1 MNNARI
7 EKKFVLGKSK
17 EDYLESILIRSGFN
31 RIFKPRYINSIY
43 LDTVNFDFAKDNIN
57 GVSQRKKIRFRW
69 YNNDLNNISLEE
81 KNKNNFSINKIIR
94 KVDVPSNS
102 KNLINN
108 LKSYFYDLKK
118 NCLSKNYLFI
128 LKTNYF
134 RSYWL
139 SSDKKIRAT
148 IDINLNASP
157 INNPVSKLTLND
169 TILEFKFL
177 SKEEENFRNLFH
189 IKKINLRSKK
199 YSKYLQS
206 FHLLEESGLISFSHK
221 RY

>member
-43 LDTVNFDFAKDNIN
+43 LDTVNFDFVKDNIN

-81 KNKNNFSINKIIR
+81 KNKNNFSVNKIIS
-94 KVDVPSNS
+94 KVDIPSNS
-102 KNLINN
+102 KNLISN

-139 SSDKKIRAT
+139 SPDKKIRAT

-157 INNPVSKLTLND
+157 INNPVNKLTLND

-221 RY
+221 IY

>member
-69 YNNDLNNISLEE
+69 YNNDLNNISFEE
-81 KNKNNFSINKIIR
+81 KNKNNFSVNKIIS
-94 KVDVPSNS
+94 KVEVPSNS

-157 INNPVSKLTLND
+157 INNPVNKLTLND

-221 RY
+221 KY

>member
-1 MNNARI
+1 MNNTRI

-81 KNKNNFSINKIIR
+81 KNKNNFSVNKIIS
-94 KVDVPSNS
+94 KVEVPSNY
-102 KNLINN
+102 KNLISN
-108 LKSYFYDLKK
+108 LKNYFYDLKK

-139 SSDKKIRAT
+139 SPDKKIRAT

-221 RY
+221 GY

>member
-69 YNNDLNNISLEE
+69 YNNDLNNISFEE
-81 KNKNNFSINKIIR
+81 KNKNNFSVNKIIS
-94 KVDVPSNS
+94 KVEVPLIS
-102 KNLINN
+102 KNLISN

-118 NCLSKNYLFI
+118 NCLSNNYLFI

-221 RY
+221 RD

>member
-69 YNNDLNNISLEE
+69 YNNDLNNISFEE
-81 KNKNNFSINKIIR
+81 KNKNNFSVNKIIS
-94 KVDVPSNS
+94 KVEVPSNS
-102 KNLINN
+102 KNLISN

-118 NCLSKNYLFI
+118 NCLIENYLFI

-139 SSDKKIRAT
+139 SPDKKIRAT

-157 INNPVSKLTLND
+157 INNPVNKLTLND

-221 RY
+221 KY

>member
-1 MNNARI
+1 MNNTRI

-43 LDTVNFDFAKDNIN
+43 LDTVNFDFVKDNIN

-81 KNKNNFSINKIIR
+81 KNKNNFSVNKIIN
-94 KVDVPSNS
+94 KVDVPSNY
-102 KNLINN
+102 KNLISN

-139 SSDKKIRAT
+139 SPDKKIRAT

-157 INNPVSKLTLND
+157 INNPVNKLTLND

-206 FHLLEESGLISFSHK
+206 FHLLEESGLISF
-221 RY
+221 

>member
-69 YNNDLNNISLEE
+69 YNNDLNNISFEE
-81 KNKNNFSINKIIR
+81 KNKNNFSFNKIIS
-94 KVDVPSNS
+94 KVEVPSNS
-102 KNLINN
+102 KNLISN

-118 NCLSKNYLFI
+118 NCLIENYLFI

-139 SSDKKIRAT
+139 SPDKKIRAT

-157 INNPVSKLTLND
+157 INNPVNKLTLND

-221 RY
+221 KY

>member
-1 MNNARI
+1 MNNNRI

-43 LDTVNFDFAKDNIN
+43 LDTVNYDFAKDNIN

-69 YNNDLNNISLEE
+69 YDKDLNNIFLEE
-81 KNKNNFSINKIIR
+81 KNKNNFSVNKIIQ
-94 KVDVPSNS
+94 KVDVSS
-102 KNLINN
+102 SSIKLISDLKYYFYN
-108 LKSYFYDLKK
+108 LKKDFL
-118 NCLSKNYLFI
+118 NKNYLFV

-139 SSDKKIRAT
+139 SFDKKIRAT
-148 IDINLNASP
+148 IDINLNASS
-157 INNPVSKLTLND
+157 INNPSSKLILND

-177 SKEEENFRNLFH
+177 PKEEENFRNLFH
-189 IKKINLRSKK
+189 TKNINLRSKK

-221 RY
+221 RN

>member
-81 KNKNNFSINKIIR
+81 KNKNNFSVNKITR

-139 SSDKKIRAT
+139 SPDKKIRAT

-206 FHLLEESGLISFSHK
+206 FHLLEESGLI
-221 RY
+221 

>member
-1 MNNARI
+1 MNNTRI

-81 KNKNNFSINKIIR
+81 KNKNNFSVNKIIS
-94 KVDVPSNS
+94 KVEVPSNY
-102 KNLINN
+102 KNLISN
-108 LKSYFYDLKK
+108 LKNYFYDLKK

-139 SSDKKIRAT
+139 SPDKKIRAT

-206 FHLLEESGLISFSHK
+206 FHLLEESGLISFPHK
-221 RY
+221 SN

>member
-69 YNNDLNNISLEE
+69 YNNDLNNISFEE
-81 KNKNNFSINKIIR
+81 KNKNNFSVNKIIS
-94 KVDVPSNS
+94 KVEVPSNS
-102 KNLINN
+102 KNLISN

-157 INNPVSKLTLND
+157 INNPVNKLTLND

-189 IKKINLRSKK
+189 IKNINLRSKK

>member
-81 KNKNNFSINKIIR
+81 KNKNNFSVNKIIS
-94 KVDVPSNS
+94 KVEVPSNS

-157 INNPVSKLTLND
+157 INNPVNKLTLND

-221 RY
+221 KY

>member
-1 MNNARI
+1 MNNTRI

-43 LDTVNFDFAKDNIN
+43 LDTVNYDFVKDNIN

-81 KNKNNFSINKIIR
+81 KNKNNFSVNKIIS

-102 KNLINN
+102 KNLISN

-139 SSDKKIRAT
+139 SHDKKIRAT

-157 INNPVSKLTLND
+157 INNLISKLTLND

-177 SKEEENFRNLFH
+177 SEEEENFRNLFH

-206 FHLLEESGLISFSHK
+206 FHLLEESGLI
-221 RY
+221 

>member
-69 YNNDLNNISLEE
+69 YNNDLNNISFEE
-81 KNKNNFSINKIIR
+81 KNKNNFSVNKIIS
-94 KVDVPSNS
+94 KVEVPSNS
-102 KNLINN
+102 KNLISN

-139 SSDKKIRAT
+139 SPDKKIRAT

-189 IKKINLRSKK
+189 IKNINLRSKK